1 MARAAN
7 ESLQCIQQFQSDFFE
22 RTVHPS
28 RFREIMIAGM
38 IVRYGDAADA
48 GEACRNYA
56 FLGVFQNHA
65 LRRCRAKP
73 LGRGQEYI
81 RRWFDLRHIQAGDDY
96 LEIMSDTKTR

>member
-1 MARAAN
+1 M
-7 ESLQCIQQFQSDFFE
+7 
-22 RTVHPS
+22 
-28 RFREIMIAGM
+28 MAGM
-38 IVRYGDAADA
+38 MVRYGDAADA

-96 LEIMSDTKTR
+96 LEIMSDTETRQDTLYRIRI